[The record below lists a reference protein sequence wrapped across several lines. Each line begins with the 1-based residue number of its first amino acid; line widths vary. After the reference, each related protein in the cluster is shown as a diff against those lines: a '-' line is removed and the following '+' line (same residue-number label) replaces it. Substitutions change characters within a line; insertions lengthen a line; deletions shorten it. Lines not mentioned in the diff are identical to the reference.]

1 MDKYKNKSTK
11 DLKDMIEKHKQSEL
25 DLLDFDAQ
33 KRKKVRNARQKLF
46 YTMEH
51 LEIMQKNKE
60 SLYTVDKA
68 IEDIKIAFDE
78 LETVEEKYDYNKLPK
93 E

>member
-1 MDKYKNKSTK
+1 
-11 DLKDMIEKHKQSEL
+11 MIEKYKKSEL

-33 KRKKVRNARQKLF
+33 KRKKVKKARQHLF
-46 YTMEH
+46 YTIEH
-51 LEIMQKNKE
+51 LKIMQESKD
-60 SLYTVDKA
+60 SLYTADKA
-68 IEDIKIAFDE
+68 IEDIKNAFDE